1 MKEWF
6 EDWFDTVYCNAL
18 YRERNEEEADKFI
31 EYLVHELQLKKRSK
45 ILDVACG
52 LGRHAIALNELG
64 FDVTGIDL
72 SFKKIASNNSA
83 ENDYLHFYRHDMRHI
98 FRINYFD
105 CVFNFFTSFGYF
117 ESHHDEKNVAYS
129 MAANLK
135 QGGHLVIDYLN
146 AEFVKS
152 NLIKEE
158 KIQSGGYE
166 FIIHKHLENDRI
178 SKKITVVEKD
188 KCSVFY
194 EKVRMYSLKQ
204 MTSLFSPFSLSLQ
217 NVYGSYKLEPYDELH
232 SERMILVFAKNKS

>member
-6 EDWFDTVYCNAL
+6 EDWFDTVYYNAL
-18 YRERNEEEADKFI
+18 YSERNEDEADRFI
-31 EYLVHELQLKKRSK
+31 ELLVEELHVNKGSK

-52 LGRHAIALNELG
+52 RGRHAVALNELG
-64 FDVTGIDL
+64 YDVTGIDL
-72 SFKKIASNNSA
+72 SFKKIASNNSV
-83 ENDYLHFYRHDMRHI
+83 EKDQLHFYRHDMRHI

-117 ESHHDEKNVAYS
+117 ESHHEEKNVAYS

-135 QGGHLVIDYLN
+135 WGGHLVIDYLN
-146 AEFVKS
+146 AEFVKN
-152 NLIKEE
+152 NLIKED
-158 KIQSGGYE
+158 KIKSGDYE

-194 EKVRMYSLKQ
+194 EKVRMYSLQQ
-204 MTSLFSPFSLSLQ
+204 MTELFSPFSLSLQ
-217 NVYGSYKLEPYDELH
+217 NVYGSYRLEPYDELH
-232 SERMILVFAKNKS
+232 SERMILVFSKNKS